1 VADVRIIHRYVWR
14 EFILQFFICSF
25 GFMVLGIGKI
35 IFDYNDMFIG
45 YRVTPQLM
53 GYLVLNQLPLLM
65 MDVLPA
71 ACLFGIIL
79 SLGRLLRE
87 REFEVFRICGAS
99 LVRTVSSIFIG
110 ITVFCVAAFF
120 WNDRVVPAANHR
132 FDKEVRRLEMQE
144 NLPLLK
150 ENVVIK
156 APGDRFIYLK
166 KVSHK
171 DGTIGGVLIIDAGQ
185 SDRQWPRII
194 TAESGALKKGIWVLR
209 NGVIHETDDSGAII
223 SEVRYNEMEIK
234 IANDFTGFLGDD
246 KSPWAMTSREL
257 RKYYEMSVQS
267 GLNSTVYAVYFH
279 QKFADPVISLVLAF
293 VAVPLTIWTGRN
305 SRWLGLVYCFLIIMA
320 YYTMQVVG
328 RTMGANGVLIPWLA
342 AWAPHLVFLAL
353 GVFLMIG
360 VEHRG
365 GC

>member
-1 VADVRIIHRYVWR
+1 MRIIHRYIWQ

-45 YRVTPQLM
+45 YRMTAQLM
-53 GYLVLNQLPLLM
+53 GYLVLNQLPVLW

-99 LVRTVSSIFIG
+99 LMRTVGSIFVG
-110 ITVFCVAAFF
+110 VTVFCVGAFF

-132 FDKEVRRLEMQE
+132 FQKEVQRLQMQD

-156 APGDRFIYLK
+156 APENRFIFLK
-166 KVSHK
+166 HVYHK
-171 DGTIGGVLIIDAGQ
+171 EGTIGGVLIIEAGQ
-185 SDRQWPRII
+185 SGQWPRII
-194 TAESGALKKGIWVLR
+194 TAESGTLKKGIWILR
-209 NGVIHETDDSGAII
+209 NGVIHETDDTGAII
-223 SEVRYNEMEIK
+223 SEVRYDEMELKMVKNFIE
-234 IANDFTGFLGDD
+234 ILGED
-246 KSPWAMTSREL
+246 KSPSAMTSREL
-257 RKYYEMSVQS
+257 WKHYEMSVQS
-267 GLNSTVYAVYFH
+267 GLNSSVYAVYYH
-279 QKFADPVISLVLAF
+279 QKFADPLISLVLAF
-293 VAVPLTIWTGRN
+293 VAVPLTICTGRN

-342 AWAPHLVFLAL
+342 AWIPHLVFLVL
-353 GVFLMIG
+353 GVLLMIG
-360 VEHRG
+360 IEHRG
-365 GC
+365 GSG